1 MNRIAALAF
10 LVLLAACGSDT
21 APTDRFSG
29 TWAGDVIPNATDT
42 VHFVLVA
49 TQTGS
54 TITGTG
60 TASDTTS
67 TPLTFTGT
75 STPPSLA
82 LVVSLEGNTFN
93 YAGTFVSSDSISG
106 AISDGTV
113 SAGLSLKKQ

>member
-10 LVLLAACGSDT
+10 LVFLAACGSDT

-29 TWAGDVIPNATDT
+29 TWAGDLIPNATDT
-42 VHFVLVA
+42 VHVVLVA

-60 TASDTTS
+60 TSTQTTS

-75 STPPSLA
+75 STSSSVD
-82 LVVSLEGNTFN
+82 LVVSVGGSTYN

-106 AISDGTV
+106 ALSDGTV